1 MTALQIRSTQ
11 ILEHQERKTAEDS
24 VKTLHTGEPPWK
36 LKFDNL
42 KYKTTMRGKPVDELT
57 LGSGGFGLVFGAYL
71 DGVRVAVKES
81 YNPTDIHFDEITRK
95 AFYRGAHNHYGLK
108 RFWEMIFGAS
118 GV

>member
-57 LGSGGFGLVFGAYL
+57 LGSGGELGEKEEEEEEEEKEDLLNLIKAS
-71 DGVRVAVKES
+71 AVNEED
-81 YNPTDIHFDEITRK
+81 PERDRATP
-95 AFYRGAHNHYGLK
+95 A
-108 RFWEMIFGAS
+108 
-118 GV
+118 